1 MQPLVTPIDSPYD
14 PLVGRMDPL
23 VDAYRVGCGYANG
36 KEMLGYYTMG
46 QTSFLLFIVVVVAI
60 LVCLA
65 WRVAD
70 EEKTERRTA
79 EEWLKRDALKAF
91 EMRQT
96 LIERFGSPGSSV
108 RPEGSA
114 TWIFFGVTAAL
125 TFTLLGM
132 CYSFCL
138 VLVFSISVQF
148 RDICISSI
156 AILSTFCV
164 LCDHARMAQL
174 VCAAAEQHRHPVDYS
189 ESVDHPHEHT
199 DSAFELLWSVVG
211 PVQAQLPPCRVLD
224 AGMSCWFCVSCLL
237 LPL

>member
-1 MQPLVTPIDSPYD
+1 MNPLLHIHPIIFHAIHLLFIFPLSHTGHRLGGPPLCYHPCGVCLATWEHSIPLSAAAAALVARVDPLVQPLVTPIDSPYD
-14 PLVGRMDPL
+14 PLNGRMDPL

-46 QTSFLLFIVVVVAI
+46 QTSFLLFIVVVVAV

-96 LIERFGSPGSSV
+96 LIEKFGAPGSSV

-114 TWIFFGVTAAL
+114 VWVYFGVTAAL
-125 TFTLLGM
+125 TFTLLGN
-132 CYSFCL
+132 
-138 VLVFSISVQF
+138 
-148 RDICISSI
+148 
-156 AILSTFCV
+156 
-164 LCDHARMAQL
+164 
-174 VCAAAEQHRHPVDYS
+174 VC
-189 ESVDHPHEHT
+189 
-199 DSAFELLWSVVG
+199 
-211 PVQAQLPPCRVLD
+211 
-224 AGMSCWFCVSCLL
+224 
-237 LPL
+237 

>member
-1 MQPLVTPIDSPYD
+1 MARVDPLVQPLVTPIDSPYD

-132 CYSFCL
+132 CFLLFTSCSWVDDLTRVDDLTFL
-138 VLVFSISVQF
+138 LGNRNVLVSFF
-148 RDICISSI
+148 
-156 AILSTFCV
+156 
-164 LCDHARMAQL
+164 
-174 VCAAAEQHRHPVDYS
+174 
-189 ESVDHPHEHT
+189 
-199 DSAFELLWSVVG
+199 LL
-211 PVQAQLPPCRVLD
+211 
-224 AGMSCWFCVSCLL
+224 F
-237 LPL
+237 